1 MLDNGDFVHT
11 RPQGFARLNLKV
23 GDRVQAEGRVR
34 PLATGE
40 GRVVEAARVNDV
52 DLE

>member
-1 MLDNGDFVHT
+1 MIDKRDIVHT
-11 RPQGFARLNLKV
+11 RPPGFAQLNLKV